1 MNEGAGLKII
11 IIIIIIITT
20 PQKKKKKKTLC
31 YVKKTKGL
39 SNVLKSSY
47 ELKI

>member
-11 IIIIIIITT
+11 IITT
-20 PQKKKKKKTLC
+20 PQKKKKTLC